1 MVRAEEMF
9 SGRESQEFKKTIEG
23 ASKLLGKV
31 DAYLEG
37 QPVKKAP
44 ARPPADVAKASS
56 PAPSTVT
63 QAAPEPPA
71 QLDACAAHW
80 RIRIVRRCRGWG
92 GRILLPNKGQEFAPI
107 RLPSV

>member
-80 RIRIVRRCRGWG
+80 RSGATAP
-92 GRILLPNKGQEFAPI
+92 GRLCKSPKPELPPKPY
-107 RLPSV
+107 RS